1 MPHETALEVSPFRV
15 PSAREE
21 PRLGRTGL
29 SRKELSRVE
38 VMGRVKAHSL
48 RLGEAAELL
57 ELSYRQA
64 KRIWARYRAGGAKAL
79 QHGNCGRVSNR
90 AYTAK
95 FRAAVL
101 TRVQA
106 RYEDFGPTLASEHL
120 ASDDGLDVH
129 AETLRRWLKEA
140 GLWQRQRRR
149 KPYRQRR
156 AAKAHFGELVQ
167 LDGSFHEWLEER
179 GPRGCLM
186 HMVDDATTKALGR
199 FSPEET
205 IWAAAGVLRCWI
217 ERYGVPWALYTD
229 WKNVYVRPQN
239 AQERMRGEP
248 AVTQFGR
255 MCAKLGI
262 RIIAASS
269 PQAKGRVERAHG
281 THQDRLVKKLR
292 LAGIATYEQANAY
305 LEEHYLAEHNRR
317 YARLAAEAT
326 DYHRR
331 QPTARQ
337 LDEVFW
343 LEEERVVSED
353 WVVRYHN
360 RVLQLERKSQ
370 HWAPG
375 KSRVLV
381 RENEAGE
388 VAIHYRGQRM
398 GFRELKAS
406 TALSEGRG
414 AAPSPAPPSPILRR
428 SPPPAP
434 KHPWRKG
441 CSAKAHARF
450 SGAA

>member
-1 MPHETALEVSPFRV
+1 
-15 PSAREE
+15 
-21 PRLGRTGL
+21 LGRTGL
-29 SRKELSRVE
+29 SGKELSRVE
-38 VMGRVKAHSL
+38 VMGRVKARSL
-48 RLGEAAELL
+48 RLREAAELL
-57 ELSYRQA
+57 GVSYRQS
-64 KRIWARYRAGGAKAL
+64 KRIWARYREGGAKAL

-95 FRAAVL
+95 YRAAVL
-101 TRVQA
+101 KQVKA
-106 RYEDFGPTLASEHL
+106 RYEDFGPTLAAEHL
-120 ASDDGLDVH
+120 ASDDGLEVH
-129 AETLRRWLKEA
+129 AETLRRWMKEA
-140 GLWQRQRRR
+140 GLWQRRRRR

-156 AAKAHFGELVQ
+156 EAKTHFGELVQ

-186 HMVDDATTKALGR
+186 HMVDDATTKALGW
-199 FSPEET
+199 FSEEET
-205 IWAAAGVLRCWI
+205 IWAAAGVLRRWI
-217 ERYGVPWALYTD
+217 ERYGVPGALYTD
-229 WKNVYVRPQN
+229 WKNVYVRPPN

-292 LAGIATYEQANAY
+292 LAGIANYGQANAY
-305 LEEHYLAEHNRR
+305 LDEHYLAEHNRR
-317 YARLAAEAT
+317 YAHAAEAQA

-331 QPTARQ
+331 PTARQ

-353 WVVRYHN
+353 WVVRYNN
-360 RVLQLERKSQ
+360 RLLQLERQSQ
-370 HWAPG
+370 HWAPA

-388 VAIHYRGQRM
+388 VAIHYRGQRLVC
-398 GFRELKAS
+398 RELKAAS

-414 AAPSPAPPSPILRR
+414 AAPSPAPPSPKPRR
-428 SPPPAP
+428 TVPAP
-434 KHPWRKG
+434 PHHPWRQG
-441 CSAKAHARF
+441 YGNMRTPSFSSAW
-450 SGAA
+450 

>member
-1 MPHETALEVSPFRV
+1 M
-15 PSAREE
+15 
-21 PRLGRTGL
+21 GRTGL

-38 VMGRVKAHSL
+38 VMGRVKAGSL

-64 KRIWARYRAGGAKAL
+64 KRIWARYRGGGAKAL
-79 QHGNCGRVSNR
+79 QHGNCGRGSNR
-90 AYTAK
+90 AYASK

-101 TRVQA
+101 ERVQA
-106 RYEDFGPTLASEHL
+106 RYEDFGPTLAAEHL
-120 ASDDGLDVH
+120 ASDDGLKVH
-129 AETLRRWLKEA
+129 AETLRRWMKQA

-156 AAKAHFGELVQ
+156 EAKAHFGELVQ

-186 HMVDDATTKALGR
+186 DMVDDATTKALGR
-199 FSPEET
+199 FSEEET
-205 IWAAAGVLRCWI
+205 TWAAAGVLRRWI
-217 ERYGVPWALYTD
+217 ERYGVPGALYTD
-229 WKNVYVRPQN
+229 WKNVYVRPPN

-292 LAGIATYEQANAY
+292 LAGIANYGQANAY
-305 LEEHYLAEHNRR
+305 LDEHYLAEHNHR
-317 YARLAAEAT
+317 YARPAAEPA

-331 QPTARQ
+331 RPTARQ

-353 WVVRYHN
+353 WVVRYNN
-360 RVLQLERKSQ
+360 RLLQLQRQSQ
-370 HWAPG
+370 HWAPA

-388 VAIHYRGQRM
+388 IAIHYRGQRL
-398 GFRELKAS
+398 GFRELLHAS
-406 TALSEGRG
+406 K
-414 AAPSPAPPSPILRR
+414 APPSPKPRR
-428 SPPPAP
+428 NIPPAP
-434 KHPWRKG
+434 NHPWRQAWQMKTP
-441 CSAKAHARF
+441 AF
-450 SGAA
+450 YGAS

>member
-1 MPHETALEVSPFRV
+1 
-15 PSAREE
+15 
-21 PRLGRTGL
+21 
-29 SRKELSRVE
+29 
-38 VMGRVKAHSL
+38 MGRVKAHSL
-48 RLGEAAELL
+48 RLREAAEML
-57 ELSYRQA
+57 ELSYRQT
-64 KRIWARYRAGGAKAL
+64 KRVWARYRAGGAKAL

-101 TRVQA
+101 QQVQA
-106 RYEDFGPTLASEHL
+106 RYPDFGATLAAEHL

-140 GLWQRQRRR
+140 GLWRRQRRR

-156 AAKAHFGELVQ
+156 EAKEHFGELVQ
-167 LDGSFHEWLEER
+167 MDGSFHEWLEER
-179 GPRGCLM
+179 GSRGCLM
-186 HMVDDATTKALGR
+186 HMVDDATTQALGC
-199 FSPEET
+199 FSEEET
-205 IWAAAGVLRCWI
+205 IWAAAGVLRRWI
-217 ERYGVPWALYTD
+217 ERYGVPQALYTD
-229 WKNVYVRPQN
+229 WKNVYVRPPN
-239 AQERMRGEP
+239 AEERASGEP

-292 LAGIATYEQANAY
+292 LAGIGNYQQANAY
-305 LEEHYLAEHNRR
+305 LETRYLAEHNRR
-317 YARLAAEAT
+317 YAHAAVSPA

-331 QPTARQ
+331 RPTARQ

-353 WVVRYHN
+353 WVVRYNN
-360 RVLQLERKSQ
+360 RVLQLERQSR
-370 HWAPG
+370 HWAPA
-375 KSRVLV
+375 KSRVRV

-388 VAIHYRGQRM
+388 VAICYRNQRV

-406 TALSEGRG
+406 TALGERRG
-414 AAPSPAPPSPILRR
+414 AAPSPAPPSPTLRR
-428 SPPPAP
+428 YPPPAAN
-434 KHPWRKG
+434 HPWRKG
-441 CSAKAHARF
+441 FSAKARALF

>member
-1 MPHETALEVSPFRV
+1 M
-15 PSAREE
+15 
-21 PRLGRTGL
+21 GRTGL

-38 VMGRVKAHSL
+38 VMGRVQAGSL
-48 RLGEAAELL
+48 RMREAADLL
-57 ELSYRQA
+57 ELGYRQA
-64 KRIWARYRAGGAKAL
+64 KRVWARYRDRGAKAL

-90 AYTAK
+90 AYPAK

-101 TRVQA
+101 KQVQA
-106 RYEDFGPTLASEHL
+106 RYEDFGPTLAAEHL
-120 ASDDGLDVH
+120 ASDDGLEVH

-156 AAKAHFGELVQ
+156 EAKAHFGELVQ

-186 HMVDDATTKALGR
+186 HMVDDATTEALGW
-199 FSPEET
+199 FSQEET
-205 IWAAAGVLRCWI
+205 IWAAAGVLRRWI
-217 ERYGVPWALYTD
+217 ERYGVPQALYTD
-229 WKNVYVRPQN
+229 WKNVYVRPPN
-239 AQERMRGEP
+239 AEERERGEP

-255 MCAKLGI
+255 MCARLGI

-292 LAGIATYEQANAY
+292 LAGIANYEQANTF
-305 LEEHYLAEHNRR
+305 LEKRYLAEHNRR
-317 YARLAAEAT
+317 YAHPAAAPA

-331 QPTARQ
+331 RPTARQ

-360 RVLQLERKSQ
+360 RLLQLERQSQ
-370 HWAPG
+370 HWAPAR
-375 KSRVLV
+375 SRVLV
-381 RENEAGE
+381 RENEAGA
-388 VAIHYRGQRM
+388 VAIHYRGQRV
-398 GFRELKAS
+398 GFREWKAS
-406 TALSEGRG
+406 TALGERRG
-414 AAPSPAPPSPILRR
+414 AAPSPAPPSPNRHR
-428 SPPPAP
+428 PAP
-434 KHPWRKG
+434 PTHPWKQGWQNMRAPTY
-441 CSAKAHARF
+441 SLAWQ
-450 SGAA
+450 